1 MDLQHHEDEIIILG
15 KTEIKGGNQKER
27 ENAVKELRK
36 IFRYKLKVLK
46 FPQSFILIKNE
57 VSNYE

>member
-1 MDLQHHEDEIIILG
+1 MDIQKHEDEIIILG

-36 IFRYKLKVLK
+36 IFHYKLKVLK
-46 FPQSFILIKNE
+46 FPQSFILIKSH
-57 VSNYE
+57 VSIYE